1 MLNTNDGHRKRLKDK
16 YLKGGID
23 GFLDYEILELFL
35 TYASP
40 RKDCKQKAKS
50 LLEKFKTLEGVF
62 NAPKEKLFE
71 VEDFGESS
79 YILLKLFKDI
89 QKYIYKEDKLRG
101 KKISSTESLLEYL
114 KYDMANLEV
123 EVFKVIFLDTQNV
136 FINEKT
142 IFVGTIDKSYIYPR
156 ELIKEVFEHNAKS
169 VIFVHNH
176 PSGNLNPSKA
186 DINFTNSMRALLKE
200 LEINL
205 LDHIIIGIGGYFSF
219 LEENLL

>member
-1 MLNTNDGHRKRLKDK
+1 MNNNDGHRQRLREK
-16 YLKGGID
+16 YLKGGIN

-40 RKDCKQKAKS
+40 RKDCKAKS
-50 LLEKFKTLEGVF
+50 KELIEKFGSLEAVF
-62 NAPKEKLFE
+62 NGSKEKLLE
-71 VEDFGESS
+71 VSDIGETT
-79 YILLKLFKDI
+79 YVLIKLFKDI
-89 QKYIYKEDKLRG
+89 QKYIYKEDKLKG
-101 KKISSTESLLEYL
+101 KKISSTKDLLEYL
-114 KYDMANLEV
+114 KYDMSNLKV
-123 EVFKVIFLDTQNV
+123 EVFKIIFLDTQNI

-156 ELIKEVFEHNAKS
+156 ELVKEIFEHNAKS
-169 VIFVHNH
+169 VIFAHNH

-186 DINFTNSMRALLKE
+186 DITFTNSMKFLLKE

-205 LDHIIIGIGGYFSF
+205 LDHIIIGSGDYYSF

>member
-1 MLNTNDGHRKRLKDK
+1 MQNEGHRSRLKEK
-16 YLKGGID
+16 YLKNGIN

-40 RKDCKQKAKS
+40 RKDCKQKAKE
-50 LLEKFKTLEGVF
+50 LLTKFKNLEGVF
-62 NAPKEKLFE
+62 NAPKEKLME

-79 YILLKLFKDI
+79 YVLLKLFKDM

-101 KKISSTESLLEYL
+101 RKISSTETLLEYL
-114 KYDMANLEV
+114 KYDMANLEI
-123 EVFKVIFLDTQNV
+123 EAFKIIFLDTQNV

-142 IFVGTIDKSYIYPR
+142 IFVGTIDKSYMYPR

-186 DINFTNSMRALLKE
+186 DINFTNSMKALLKE

-205 LDHIIIGIGGYFSF
+205 LDHIIIGVGGYFSF

>member
-1 MLNTNDGHRKRLKDK
+1 MQNEGHRGRLKEK
-16 YLKGGID
+16 YLKNGIS

-40 RKDCKQKAKS
+40 RKDCKQKAKEM
-50 LLEKFKTLEGVF
+50 LIKFKNLEGIF
-62 NAPKEKLFE
+62 NAPKEKLME
-71 VEDFGESS
+71 IEDFGESS
-79 YILLKLFKDI
+79 YVLLQLFKDI

-101 KKISSTESLLEYL
+101 KKISSTDSLLEYL
-114 KYDMANLEV
+114 RYDMANLEV
-123 EVFKVIFLDTQNV
+123 EVFKIIFLDTQNI

-156 ELIKEVFEHNAKS
+156 ELVKEIFEHNAKS

-186 DINFTNSMRALLKE
+186 DINFTNSMKVLLKE

-205 LDHIIIGIGGYFSF
+205 LDHLIIGVGGYFSF

>member
-1 MLNTNDGHRKRLKDK
+1 MNNDGHRQRLREK
-16 YLKGGID
+16 YLKGGIE

-40 RKDCKQKAKS
+40 RKDCKAKS
-50 LLEKFKTLEGVF
+50 KELIEKFGSLEGVF
-62 NAPKEKLFE
+62 NAPKKKLLE
-71 VEDFGESS
+71 IEDMGNAS
-79 YILLKLFKDI
+79 YILIKLFKDI

-101 KKISSTESLLEYL
+101 RKISSTKELIEYL
-114 KYDMANLEV
+114 NYDMANLQV
-123 EVFKVIFLDTQNV
+123 EVFKIIFLDTQNV

-142 IFVGTIDKSYIYPR
+142 IVVGTIDKSYIYPR
-156 ELIKEVFEHNAKS
+156 ELLKEIFEHNAKS
-169 VIFVHNH
+169 VIFAHNH

-186 DINFTNSMRALLKE
+186 DINFTNSMRSLLKE

-205 LDHIIIGIGGYFSF
+205 LDHVIIGTSGHYSF

>member
-1 MLNTNDGHRKRLKDK
+1 MMNDGHRARLREK
-16 YLKGGID
+16 YLKGGIN

-40 RKDCKQKAKS
+40 RKDCKLKAKE

-62 NAPKEKLFE
+62 NAPKDKFLEI
-71 VEDFGESS
+71 EDIGDAS
-79 YILLKLFKDI
+79 YILMKLFKDI

-101 KKISSTESLLEYL
+101 KKISSTETLLEYL
-114 KYDMANLEV
+114 QYDMANSEIEL
-123 EVFKVIFLDTQNV
+123 FKIIFLDTQNV

-142 IFVGTIDKSYIYPR
+142 LFVGTIDKSYIYPR
-156 ELIKEVFEHNAKS
+156 ELVKEVFEHNAKS
-169 VIFVHNH
+169 VIFAHNH

-186 DINFTNSMRALLKE
+186 DISFTNSMRALLKE

-205 LDHIIIGIGGYFSF
+205 LDHIIVGTGGYYSF